1 MLPLK
6 TTIDDIDIL
15 TTYLKSQVGW
25 TTVER
30 LRTAIDTKHAD
41 NRKLEAARYI
51 GLIERDG
58 ENLRL
63 SPKGRDYAS
72 ASDSGER
79 EAVLLRAIRD
89 TPLYSETVQWLHW
102 TKRYEPNKP
111 DIGNY
116 WHDKHPDKLEGAKN
130 TALTD
135 AAVFFLR
142 LAGAAGLGQFIPA
155 GNRRPETLL
164 RADPAKLAAYVDAI
178 SKGTEDGEVTAESGT
193 EAVGSDGSAGQA
205 GQRRASGHGSQG
217 GEGGGQTAPAVSV
230 QTSPAVHVNIEIHI
244 AADAT
249 ATTVEEIFK
258 NMRKY
263 VLNGAPAAADGE

>member
-6 TTIDDIDIL
+6 TTVDDIDIL

-25 TTVER
+25 TSLDR

-41 NRKLEAARYI
+41 NRKLEATRYI
-51 GLIERDG
+51 GLVERDG
-58 ENLRL
+58 ENIRL
-63 SPKGRDYAS
+63 STLGREYAS
-72 ASDSGER
+72 ASDGGDR
-79 EAVLLRAIRD
+79 EDLLLKAIRR

-164 RADPAKLAAYVDAI
+164 RADPAKLAAYVDEI
-178 SKGTEDGEVTAESGT
+178 SKGSMEQEPPARPSETGSTPAE
-193 EAVGSDGSAGQA
+193 AGSAPVLQPTSPHSSVP
-205 GQRRASGHGSQG
+205 Q
-217 GEGGGQTAPAVSV
+217 VSV

-249 ATTVEEIFK
+249 AATVEEIFK

-263 VLNGAPAAADGE
+263 VLNDGATSGGE

>member
-15 TTYLKSQVGW
+15 TNYLKSQVGW
-25 TTVER
+25 TTIER
-30 LRTAIDTKHAD
+30 LRTAIDSKHAD

-51 GLIERDG
+51 GIIERDG
-58 ENLRL
+58 ENIRL
-63 SPKGRDYAS
+63 SPRGREYAG
-72 ASDSGER
+72 ASDDAER
-79 EAVLLRAIRD
+79 EAVLLKTIQD
-89 TPLYSETVQWLHW
+89 TQLYSETVQWLHW

-130 TALTD
+130 AALTD

-164 RADPAKLAAYVDAI
+164 RADPAKLAAFVDAI
-178 SKGTEDGEVTAESGT
+178 SKGV
-193 EAVGSDGSAGQA
+193 EAGGGSDGGAPAGTAEPAQQA
-205 GQRRASGHGSQG
+205 G
-217 GEGGGQTAPAVSV
+217 GETPPVTPSHVTPPPPPPPAVAV
-230 QTSPAVHVNIEIHI
+230 HASPAVHVNIEIHI

-249 ATTVEEIFK
+249 APTVEEIFK

-263 VLNGAPAAADGE
+263 VLNDTPAEDAK

>member
-6 TTIDDIDIL
+6 TTMDDIDIL

-30 LRTAIDTKHAD
+30 LRTAIDSKHAD

-51 GLIERDG
+51 GLVERDG
-58 ENLRL
+58 ENIRL
-63 SPKGRDYAS
+63 SSRGREYAG
-72 ASDSGER
+72 AAEGSDR
-79 EAVLLRAIRD
+79 EVVLLKAIQD

-164 RADPAKLAAYVDAI
+164 RADPAKLAAYVEAI
-178 SKGTEDGEVTAESGT
+178 SQGSVDDEGSGSVPDKET
-193 EAVGSDGSAGQA
+193 PAAVGTT
-205 GQRRASGHGSQG
+205 GQR
-217 GEGGGQTAPAVSV
+217 GQTPPPPPPPPAVNV

-249 ATTVEEIFK
+249 AATVEEIFK

-263 VLNGAPAAADGE
+263 VLNNAATEDGE